1 MLKTQQ
7 EMFPKTVL
15 WKQKRRWGSWKKWAV
30 VVNNVFELKMT
41 MDKIESLGTEGKFL
55 GLEN

>member
-15 WKQKRRWGSWKKWAV
+15 WKQKRRWGGWKKWAV
-30 VVNNVFELKMT
+30 VVSNVFELKMT
-41 MDKIESLGTEGKFL
+41 MDKIESLGTEGKFI